1 MSNEFQR
8 DGKFSD
14 EILSRALRSLPARV
28 APAGLTTSLRVI
40 ASRERQRIL
49 GHQSFAH
56 RWAGWRDAISLTM
69 TNIMRPMAIPFAG
82 GVLSAGVLLGMWV
95 VPTYPLRANSTYDI
109 PTMLSTEAT
118 IKGAAATSTTNG
130 EIVVDVTV
138 DDQGRMVGYQVVS
151 GQVILQDQ
159 VLRRRLENMLL
170 FTTFVPAT
178 SFGQPVAARM
188 RLSLHS
194 LSQIDVKG

>member
-1 MSNEFQR
+1 MSNDFQR

-14 EILSRALRSLPARV
+14 ENLSRALRSLPARIS
-28 APAGLTTSLRVI
+28 PAGLTTSLRVI

-49 GHQSFAH
+49 AQRSLAH
-56 RWAGWRDAISLTM
+56 RWAAWKDTVSLSM
-69 TNIMRPMAIPFAG
+69 TNFMRPMAIPFAG
-82 GVLSAGVLLGMWV
+82 GVLSAVVLLGMWV
-95 VPTYPLRANSTYDI
+95 IPTYPLRANNTYDI
-109 PTMLSTEAT
+109 PTMLSTEAS
-118 IKGAAATSTTNG
+118 IKGAAAVSAANG

-138 DDQGRMVGYQVVS
+138 DDQGRMVDYQIVS
-151 GQVILQDQ
+151 GQVVLQDK

-170 FTTFVPAT
+170 FTTFIPAT
-178 SFGQPVAARM
+178 SFGQPMAARM